1 MESLLKSKVNKKM
14 NTLYLNKNLLFI
26 EVVKSYLFTNKK
38 NSKIELNDDEFIKTR
53 PGKIK
58 DIFINELVY

>member
-1 MESLLKSKVNKKM
+1 M